1 LQVSRFIR
9 SVKHN
14 GFSSTFGWGFCCP
27 WWLAWVQFLP
37 ATLRLILERSES
49 YFFVI
54 ALERE
59 RFLCYFEGAQ
69 VPETK

>member
-1 LQVSRFIR
+1 MGVLLPLVACVGSIPTGNIAFD
-9 SVKHN
+9 
-14 GFSSTFGWGFCCP
+14 FGKE
-27 WWLAWVQFLP
+27 
-37 ATLRLILERSES
+37 RIL
-49 YFFVI
+49 FFVI